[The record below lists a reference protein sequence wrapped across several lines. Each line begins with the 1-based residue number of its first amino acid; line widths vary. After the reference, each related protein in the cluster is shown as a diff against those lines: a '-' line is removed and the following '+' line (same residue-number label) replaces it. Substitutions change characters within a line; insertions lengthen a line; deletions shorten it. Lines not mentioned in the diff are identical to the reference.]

1 MERKISSRNLG
12 KTIEVSGFIFKEGK
26 ELYIVEGYAK
36 AKILN
41 PEIFKDKKPNYAT
54 IKGELTIYIKDDYK
68 KAYPE
73 FAIKVES
80 YKI

>member
-12 KTIEVSGFIFKEGK
+12 KTIEVNGIVFKEGK
-26 ELYIVEGYAK
+26 DLYIVEGYTRTR
-36 AKILN
+36 ILN

-54 IKGELTIYIKDDYK
+54 IKGELTIYIRDDYK

-80 YKI
+80 YKL